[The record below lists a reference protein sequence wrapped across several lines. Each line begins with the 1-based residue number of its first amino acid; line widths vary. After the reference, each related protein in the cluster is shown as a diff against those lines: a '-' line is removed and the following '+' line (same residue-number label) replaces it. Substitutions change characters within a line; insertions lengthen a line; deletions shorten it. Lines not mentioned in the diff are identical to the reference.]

1 MTIKINN
8 LFFVCL
14 SFFGIVL
21 SSSQVIVNL
30 GLSSIIQYISYFML
44 MLCVFLT
51 LIKNTLNVF
60 ANRIIYFLIISF
72 LFIIGINLQNLPLS
86 RKIYLSF
93 SMLIISSLS
102 TLPIKLIN
110 NLSDLR
116 RISYY
121 LLHSIFLSVF
131 LGLVFKISLVTVA
144 VEGIGFSYGFN
155 GGLTHKNFYAITILV
170 SYILLYVSRK
180 YDAKHQ
186 IDSFVLWLDLFLLL
200 ISNTRTVYI
209 ILVIFWIIIN
219 RNFINNIKKEHRLV
233 VTATTIVISL
243 LALTFFFKHI
253 INNSESYSHRVL
265 GVVNFFKYY
274 ESDRFHLFFGDAEL
288 AFGNTTKGYGHNIRS
303 VLGWDGTVE
312 MPLLSVMIKNG
323 YVGLVGYI
331 IVLFK
336 FISSIIS
343 VKNST
348 KKNIGLSI
356 FIPLLLSATV
366 ENYIVNISFVFMP
379 VCFCIL
385 CSIKNIK
392 LVNNRK

>member
-186 IDSFVLWLDLFLLL
+186 IDSFVLWLDLF
-200 ISNTRTVYI
+200 Y
-209 ILVIFWIIIN
+209 F
-219 RNFINNIKKEHRLV
+219 
-233 VTATTIVISL
+233 
-243 LALTFFFKHI
+243 
-253 INNSESYSHRVL
+253 
-265 GVVNFFKYY
+265 
-274 ESDRFHLFFGDAEL
+274 
-288 AFGNTTKGYGHNIRS
+288 
-303 VLGWDGTVE
+303 
-312 MPLLSVMIKNG
+312 
-323 YVGLVGYI
+323 
-331 IVLFK
+331 
-336 FISSIIS
+336 
-343 VKNST
+343 
-348 KKNIGLSI
+348 
-356 FIPLLLSATV
+356 
-366 ENYIVNISFVFMP
+366 
-379 VCFCIL
+379 
-385 CSIKNIK
+385 
-392 LVNNRK
+392 

>member
-1 MTIKINN
+1 M
-8 LFFVCL
+8 VR
-14 SFFGIVL
+14 S
-21 SSSQVIVNL
+21 
-30 GLSSIIQYISYFML
+30 
-44 MLCVFLT
+44 
-51 LIKNTLNVF
+51 
-60 ANRIIYFLIISF
+60 
-72 LFIIGINLQNLPLS
+72 
-86 RKIYLSF
+86 
-93 SMLIISSLS
+93 
-102 TLPIKLIN
+102 
-110 NLSDLR
+110 
-116 RISYY
+116 
-121 LLHSIFLSVF
+121 
-131 LGLVFKISLVTVA
+131 
-144 VEGIGFSYGFN
+144 
-155 GGLTHKNFYAITILV
+155 
-170 SYILLYVSRK
+170 
-180 YDAKHQ
+180 
-186 IDSFVLWLDLFLLL
+186 FLLL

-209 ILVIFWIIIN
+209 ILVVFWIIIN

-348 KKNIGLSI
+348 KKILDYQSLFRYFYLQQLKI
-356 FIPLLLSATV
+356 ISSTLALYSCLSA
-366 ENYIVNISFVFMP
+366 FVFY
-379 VCFCIL
+379 VQLKI
-385 CSIKNIK
+385 
-392 LVNNRK
+392 